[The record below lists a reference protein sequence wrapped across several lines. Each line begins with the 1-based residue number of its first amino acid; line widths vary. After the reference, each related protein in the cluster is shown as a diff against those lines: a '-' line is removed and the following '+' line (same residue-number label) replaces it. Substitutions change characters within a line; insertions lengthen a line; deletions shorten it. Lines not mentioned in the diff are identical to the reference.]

1 MSHAHLSPHDAA
13 RSIAMRLRDAGH
25 VAYFAGGC
33 VRDQLLGLEPAD
45 FDVATSAKPDE
56 ITAIFKGAKGVGESF
71 GVMLVRTGGVVV
83 EVATFRADGPYT
95 DSRRPDSVRF
105 ATPEEDAHRRDFT
118 VNGLFMDPASGEVID
133 FVGGRADVAGRVLR
147 AIGSPHE
154 RIRED
159 RLRMLR
165 AARFAAR
172 FDLEIE
178 PQTVDAI
185 RAHASELA
193 GVSRERIGIEIRK
206 IVEHPRRVHG
216 AELVESLG
224 LDAAV
229 FAEPHTTGPLARLS
243 AIEHG
248 RPVGALL
255 AAWLRDRGQ
264 RGGGTGRWTEALM
277 LSNRESG
284 DLDTTLGLVAWMLD
298 GFDGAPIADRRL
310 TLASPLT
317 PSALDIV
324 GVEALERARSISDWM
339 APYAATTDGLAPARW
354 VTGGD
359 LIAAGLRPGPSL
371 GAILDRVYRA
381 QLEGQVGDAPA
392 ALAQAV
398 EWGRTGS

>member
-1 MSHAHLSPHDAA
+1 MSQAHLSPHDAA

-33 VRDQLLGLEPAD
+33 VRDQLLGLEPDD

-56 ITAIFKGAKGVGESF
+56 IASIFKGAKGVGELF

-133 FVGGRADVAGRVLR
+133 FVGGRADVAARVLR

-172 FDLEIE
+172 FALAIE
-178 PQTVDAI
+178 PQTALAI

-255 AAWLRDRGQ
+255 AAWLRDRGE

-277 LSNRESG
+277 LSNRESS
-284 DLDTTLGLVAWMLD
+284 DLETTLGLAAWMRD
-298 GFDGAPIADRRL
+298 DFDGAATADRRL

-317 PSALDIV
+317 PSALDVV
-324 GVEALERARSISDWM
+324 GVEAAARAQAIRAWM
-339 APYAATTDGLAPARW
+339 SPYAVAPGGLAPARW
-354 VTGGD
+354 VNGGD
-359 LIAAGLRPGPSL
+359 LIAAGLRPGPSM

-381 QLEGQVGDAPA
+381 QLEGQVRDAAA

-398 EWGRTGS
+398 EWGRSGS

>member
-1 MSHAHLSPHDAA
+1 MSHAQLSPHDAA
-13 RSIAMRLRDAGH
+13 RSIAVRLREAGH

-33 VRDQLLGLEPAD
+33 VRDQLLGLEPVD
-45 FDVATSAKPDE
+45 FDVATSARPDE
-56 ITAIFKGAKGVGESF
+56 IAALFKGAKGVGESF
-71 GVMLVRTGGVVV
+71 GVMLVRLGGVVV
-83 EVATFRADGPYT
+83 EVATFRADGPYS

-118 VNGLFMDPASGEVID
+118 VNGLFMDPQSGEVID
-133 FVGGRADVAGRVLR
+133 FVGGRADVASRILR
-147 AIGSPHE
+147 AIGSAHE

-172 FDLEIE
+172 FALEIE
-178 PQTVDAI
+178 PQTANAI

-255 AAWLRDRGQ
+255 AAWLRDRDE

-277 LSNRESG
+277 LSNRESS
-284 DLDTTLGLVAWMLD
+284 DLETTLGLARWMHD
-298 GFDGAPIADRRL
+298 GFQGAAIADRRL

-324 GVEALERARSISDWM
+324 GVEAAARAQAIRAWM
-339 APYAATTDGLAPARW
+339 SPYAAAPGGLAPARW
-354 VTGGD
+354 VNGGD
-359 LIAAGLRPGPSL
+359 LIAAGLRPGPSM

-381 QLEGQVGDAPA
+381 QLEGQVRDAGA
-392 ALAQAV
+392 ALAQAL
-398 EWGRTGS
+398 EWGRTAP

>member
-1 MSHAHLSPHDAA
+1 MNQPQLSSHDAA
-13 RSIAMRLRDAGH
+13 RSIALRLREAGH

-83 EVATFRADGPYT
+83 EVATFRADGPYS

-118 VNGLFMDPASGEVID
+118 VNGLFMDPSSGEVID
-133 FVGGRADVAGRVLR
+133 FVGGRADVAARVLR

-159 RLRMLR
+159 RVRMLR

-172 FDLEIE
+172 FALEID
-178 PQTVDAI
+178 PQTASAI
-185 RAHASELA
+185 RTHASELA

-206 IVEHPRRVHG
+206 IVEHRRRVHG
-216 AELVESLG
+216 AGLVESLG

-229 FAEPHTTGPLARLS
+229 FGEPHSDGPLPRLA

-255 AAWLRDRGQ
+255 AAWLRDRVD
-264 RGGGTGRWTEALM
+264 RGAGTGNWTDALM
-277 LSNRESG
+277 LSNRESS
-284 DLDTTLGLVAWMLD
+284 DLQSTHGLAAWMQT
-298 GFDGAPIADRRL
+298 GFDGAATADRRL

-324 GVEALERARSISDWM
+324 GVEAPARSQAIRDWM
-339 APYAATTDGLAPARW
+339 APYATTTGGLAPARW

-359 LIAAGLRPGPSL
+359 LIAAGLRPGPSM
-371 GAILDRVYRA
+371 GSILDRVYRA
-381 QLEGQVGDAPA
+381 QLEGRVADPA
-392 ALAQAV
+392 TALAQAV
-398 EWGRTGS
+398 EWGRSAP

>member
-13 RSIAMRLRDAGH
+13 RSIALRLREAGH
-25 VAYFAGGC
+25 IAYFAGGC
-33 VRDQLLGLEPAD
+33 VRDQLLGIEPAD
-45 FDVATSAKPDE
+45 FDVATSAKPAE
-56 ITAIFKGAKGVGESF
+56 ITALFKGAKGVGESF

-133 FVGGRADVAGRVLR
+133 FVGGRADVAARVLR

-172 FDLEIE
+172 FALEIE

-229 FAEPHTTGPLARLS
+229 FAEPHTTGQLARLS

-255 AAWLRDRGQ
+255 AAWLRDRGE

-277 LSNRESG
+277 LSNRESS
-284 DLDTTLGLVAWMLD
+284 DLETTLGLVAWMLD
-298 GFDGAPIADRRL
+298 GFDGSPIADRRL

-324 GVEALERARSISDWM
+324 EVEAPERARSISEWM
-339 APYAATTDGLAPARW
+339 APYAAAPGGLAPARW
-354 VTGGD
+354 VNGGD
-359 LIAAGLRPGPSL
+359 LIAAGLRPGPAM

-398 EWGRTGS
+398 EWGRNGS

>member
-1 MSHAHLSPHDAA
+1 MSHAQLSPHDAA
-13 RSIAMRLRDAGH
+13 RSIAVRLREAGH

-33 VRDQLLGLEPAD
+33 VRDQLLGLEPVD
-45 FDVATSAKPDE
+45 FDVATSARPDE
-56 ITAIFKGAKGVGESF
+56 IAALFKGAKGVGESF
-71 GVMLVRTGGVVV
+71 GVMLVRLGGVVV
-83 EVATFRADGPYT
+83 EVATFRADGPYS

-118 VNGLFMDPASGEVID
+118 VNGLFMDPQSGEVID
-133 FVGGRADVAGRVLR
+133 FVGGRADVASRILR
-147 AIGSPHE
+147 AIGSAHE

-172 FDLEIE
+172 FALEIE
-178 PQTVDAI
+178 PQTANAI

-255 AAWLRDRGQ
+255 AAWLRDRDE

-277 LSNRESG
+277 LSNRESS
-284 DLDTTLGLVAWMLD
+284 DLETTLGLARWMHD
-298 GFDGAPIADRRL
+298 GFQGAAIADRRL

-324 GVEALERARSISDWM
+324 GVDAAARAQAIRAWM
-339 APYAATTDGLAPARW
+339 SPYAAAPGGLAPARW
-354 VTGGD
+354 VNGGD
-359 LIAAGLRPGPSL
+359 LIAAGLRPGPSM

-381 QLEGQVGDAPA
+381 QLEGQVGDAAA
-392 ALAQAV
+392 ALAQAL
-398 EWGRTGS
+398 EWGRTAP

>member
-1 MSHAHLSPHDAA
+1 MSQAQLSSHDAA
-13 RSIAMRLRDAGH
+13 RSIALRLREAGH

-83 EVATFRADGPYT
+83 EVATFRADGPYS

-118 VNGLFMDPASGEVID
+118 VNGLFMDPSSGEVID
-133 FVGGRADVAGRVLR
+133 FVGGRADVAARVLR

-172 FDLEIE
+172 FALEID
-178 PQTVDAI
+178 PRTADAI
-185 RAHASELA
+185 RTHASELA

-216 AELVESLG
+216 AGLVESLG

-229 FAEPHTTGPLARLS
+229 FGEPHSDGPLPCLA

-255 AAWLRDRGQ
+255 AAWLRDRVD
-264 RGGGTGRWTEALM
+264 RGGGAGRWTEALM

-339 APYAATTDGLAPARW
+339 APYAATTGGLAPARW

-359 LIAAGLRPGPSL
+359 LIAAGLRPGPSM
-371 GAILDRVYRA
+371 GSILDRVYRA
-381 QLEGQVGDAPA
+381 QLEGRVADPA
-392 ALAQAV
+392 TALVQAV
-398 EWGRTGS
+398 EWGRGTP

>member
-13 RSIAMRLRDAGH
+13 RSIALRLRDAGH
-25 VAYFAGGC
+25 TAYFAGGC

-56 ITAIFKGAKGVGESF
+56 ITALFKGAKGVGESF

-95 DSRRPDSVRF
+95 DSRRPDSIRF
-105 ATPEEDAHRRDFT
+105 ATPEEDALRRDFT
-118 VNGLFMDPASGEVID
+118 VNGLFMDPGSGEVID
-133 FVGGRADVAGRVLR
+133 FVGGKADLTARVLR

-172 FDLEIE
+172 FDLSIE
-178 PQTVDAI
+178 PVTADAI
-185 RAHASELA
+185 RAHAAELA

-206 IVEHPRRVHG
+206 IVEHPRRVAG
-216 AELVESLG
+216 AGLVESLG

-229 FAEPHTTGPLARLS
+229 FAEPHTAGPLIRLG
-243 AIEHG
+243 AMEHG

-255 AAWLRDRGQ
+255 AAWRRDRAD
-264 RGGGTGRWTEALM
+264 RAGGAGHWVEALM
-277 LSNRESG
+277 LSNREAS
-284 DLDTTLGLVAWMLD
+284 DLESTCGLAAWMGV
-298 GFDGAPIADRRL
+298 GFAEAAVADRRL

-317 PSALDIV
+317 PSALEIV
-324 GVEALERARSISDWM
+324 GVESPGRAQEIRSWM
-339 APYAATTDGLAPARW
+339 APYLAGVGGLAPARW

-359 LIAAGLRPGPSL
+359 LIAAGLRPGP
-371 GAILDRVYRA
+371 GMGVILDRVYRA
-381 QLEGQVGDAPA
+381 QLEGSVSDAGA

-398 EWGRTGS
+398 AWARSEP

>member
-1 MSHAHLSPHDAA
+1 MSNAQLSPHDAA
-13 RSIAMRLRDAGH
+13 QSIALRLRDAGH

-33 VRDQLLGLEPAD
+33 VRDQLLGLEPVD

-56 ITAIFKGAKGVGESF
+56 IISIFKSAKGVGESF

-83 EVATFRADGPYT
+83 EVATFRADGPYS

-118 VNGLFMDPASGEVID
+118 INGLFMDPSSGDVID
-133 FVGGRADVAGRVLR
+133 FVGGRADVAARVLR

-172 FDLEIE
+172 FALEIE
-178 PQTVDAI
+178 PQTASAI
-185 RAHASELA
+185 RTHASELA

-206 IVEHPRRVHG
+206 IVEHPRRMHG

-229 FAEPHTTGPLARLS
+229 FVEPHTTGPLTRLS
-243 AIEHG
+243 AIDHG

-255 AAWLRDRGQ
+255 AAWLRDRAD
-264 RGGGTGRWTEALM
+264 RGGGTGCWTEALM
-277 LSNRESG
+277 LSNRESS
-284 DLDTTLGLVAWMLD
+284 DLQSTHGLATWMQA

-324 GVEALERARSISDWM
+324 GVEAPERAQLIREWM
-339 APYAATTDGLAPARW
+339 APYAAALGGLAPARW

-359 LIAAGLRPGPSL
+359 LIAAGLRPGPSM

-381 QLEGQVGDAPA
+381 QLEGSVGDPDKAREK
-392 ALAQAV
+392 AL
-398 EWGRTGS
+398 EWGRNAP

>member
-1 MSHAHLSPHDAA
+1 MSQPHLTPHEAA
-13 RSIAMRLRDAGH
+13 RSIALRLRDAGH

-33 VRDQLLGLEPAD
+33 VRDQLLLIEPTD
-45 FDVATSAKPDE
+45 FDIATSAKPDE
-56 ITAIFKGAKGVGESF
+56 ITALFKGAKGVGESF
-71 GVMLVRTGGVVV
+71 GVMLVRSGGVIV
-83 EVATFRADGPYT
+83 EVATFRADGPYS

-105 ATPEEDAHRRDFT
+105 ATPEEDALRRDFT
-118 VNGLFMDPASGEVID
+118 VNGLFMDPQTGEVID
-133 FVGGRADVAGRVLR
+133 FVDGRADVAARVLR

-172 FDLEIE
+172 FALKIE
-178 PQTVDAI
+178 PQTASAI
-185 RAHASELA
+185 KAHASELA

-206 IVEHPRRVHG
+206 IVEHPSRVGG

-229 FAEPHTTGPLARLS
+229 FAEPHTAGPLTRLA

-255 AAWLRDRGQ
+255 AAWLRDRTD
-264 RGGGTGRWTEALM
+264 RGGGTGHWTEALM

-284 DLDTTLGLVAWMLD
+284 DLDSTLGLAAWMRD
-298 GFDGAPIADRRL
+298 GFDGATIADRRL
-310 TLASPLT
+310 TLASTLT

-324 GVEALERARSISDWM
+324 GVEAAARAQAIREWLS
-339 APYAATTDGLAPARW
+339 PYAAAPGGLAPARW
-354 VTGGD
+354 VNGGD
-359 LIAAGLRPGPSL
+359 LIAAGLRPGPSM
-371 GAILDRVYRA
+371 GAVLDRVYRA
-381 QLEGQVGDAPA
+381 QLEGRVTDPAA
-392 ALAQAV
+392 ALAQAL
-398 EWGRTGS
+398 EWGRANP

>member
-1 MSHAHLSPHDAA
+1 MSQAHLSPHDAA
-13 RSIAMRLRDAGH
+13 RSIALRLRDAGH

-56 ITAIFKGAKGVGESF
+56 ITAIFKGAKSVGESF

-83 EVATFRADGPYT
+83 EVATFRADGPYS

-133 FVGGRADVAGRVLR
+133 FVGGRADVAARVLR

-172 FDLEIE
+172 FALEIE
-178 PQTVDAI
+178 PQTALAI

-229 FAEPHTTGPLARLS
+229 FVEPHTTGRLARLS
-243 AIEHG
+243 TIEHG

-255 AAWLRDRGQ
+255 AAWLRDRGE

-277 LSNRESG
+277 LSNRESS
-284 DLDTTLGLVAWMLD
+284 DLETTLGLAAWMRD
-298 GFDGAPIADRRL
+298 DFDGAATADRRL

-317 PSALDIV
+317 PSALDVV
-324 GVEALERARSISDWM
+324 GVEAAARAQAIRAWM
-339 APYAATTDGLAPARW
+339 SPYAVAPGGLAPARW
-354 VTGGD
+354 VNGGD
-359 LIAAGLRPGPSL
+359 LIAAGLRPGPSM

-381 QLEGQVGDAPA
+381 QLEGQVRDAAA
-392 ALAQAV
+392 ALAQAL
-398 EWGRTGS
+398 EWGRNGS

>member
-1 MSHAHLSPHDAA
+1 MSHAHATPHDAA
-13 RSIAMRLRDAGH
+13 RSIALRLREAGH

-71 GVMLVRTGGVVV
+71 GVMLVRVGGVVV

-118 VNGLFMDPASGEVID
+118 VNGLFMDPASGDVID
-133 FVGGRADVAGRVLR
+133 FVGGRADVAARVLR

-172 FDLEIE
+172 FALAIE
-178 PQTVDAI
+178 PQTADAI
-185 RAHASELA
+185 RAHAAELA
-193 GVSRERIGIEIRK
+193 GISRERIGIEIRK

-229 FAEPHTTGPLARLS
+229 FAEPHSEGALDRLS

-248 RPVGALL
+248 RPVGAIL
-255 AAWLRDRGQ
+255 AAWRRDRAD
-264 RGGGTGRWTEALM
+264 RGGGAGRWTEALM
-277 LSNRESG
+277 LSNRESS
-284 DLDTTLGLVAWMLD
+284 DLDTTLGLVAWMHD

-324 GVEALERARSISDWM
+324 GVEAPGRGQAIRAWM
-339 APYAATTDGLAPARW
+339 APYAAAPGGLAPARW
-354 VTGGD
+354 VNGGD
-359 LIAAGLRPGPSL
+359 LIAAGLRPGPSM
-371 GAILDRVYRA
+371 GATLDRVYRA
-381 QLEGQVGDAPA
+381 QLEGRVSDASA

-398 EWGRTGS
+398 EWGRTGC

>member
-1 MSHAHLSPHDAA
+1 MSQAHLSAHDAA
-13 RSIAMRLRDAGH
+13 RAIAMRLRDAGH

-33 VRDQLLGLEPAD
+33 VRDQLLGLEPDD

-56 ITAIFKGAKGVGESF
+56 ITSIFKGAKGVGESF
-71 GVMLVRTGGVVV
+71 GVMLVRAGGVVV

-105 ATPEEDAHRRDFT
+105 ATPEEDALRRDFT

-133 FVGGRADVAGRVLR
+133 FVGGRADVAARVLR

-172 FDLEIE
+172 FALEIE
-178 PQTVDAI
+178 PQTANAI

-255 AAWLRDRGQ
+255 AAWLRDRDE

-277 LSNRESG
+277 LSNRESS
-284 DLDTTLGLVAWMLD
+284 DLETTLGLARWMHD
-298 GFDGAPIADRRL
+298 GFQGAAIADRRL

-324 GVEALERARSISDWM
+324 GVDAAARAQAIRAWM
-339 APYAATTDGLAPARW
+339 SPYAAAPGGLAPARW
-354 VTGGD
+354 VNGGD
-359 LIAAGLRPGPSL
+359 LIAAGLRPGPSM

-381 QLEGQVGDAPA
+381 QLEGQVGDAAA
-392 ALAQAV
+392 ALAQAL
-398 EWGRTGS
+398 EWGRTAP